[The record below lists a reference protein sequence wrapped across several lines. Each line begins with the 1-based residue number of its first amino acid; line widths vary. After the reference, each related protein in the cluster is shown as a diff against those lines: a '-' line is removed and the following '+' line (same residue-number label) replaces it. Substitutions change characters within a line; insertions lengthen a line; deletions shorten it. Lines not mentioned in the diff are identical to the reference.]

1 MVKKNDFNKDCRVSA
16 RLHPSI
22 KKKLV
27 NSGYNAR
34 QAIEYFVRDYYAA
47 NPRKRVE
54 VKRQILEN
62 DIETLKK
69 QECEVQL
76 EIQHKES
83 LLDKLVVSAAVG
95 KDDVDETEELVMDLP
110 PDVQMGI
117 NIVQNVFDKKKDLEV
132 SSRLSDS
139 ENIMN
144 FIKNHNDFI
153 GATYDEYG
161 SDLSWREFRDLLL
174 SEIVV

>member
-22 KKKLV
+22 KQKLI

-34 QAIEYFVRDYYAA
+34 QAIEYFIRDYYAA
-47 NPRKRVE
+47 NPRKRAE

-62 DIETLKK
+62 DIENLKK

-76 EIQHKES
+76 EIQHKEK
-83 LLDKLVVSAAVG
+83 LLDNLIVSAADG
-95 KDDVDETEELVMDLP
+95 RDDVDETEELVMDLP

-117 NIVQNVFDKKKDLEV
+117 NIVQNVFDQKKDLEV
-132 SSRLSDS
+132 SGRLSDS
-139 ENIMN
+139 ENILE
-144 FIKNHNDFI
+144 FIKNYNDFI

>member
-22 KKKLV
+22 KQKLI

-34 QAIEYFVRDYYAA
+34 QAIEYFVRDYYSA

-62 DIETLKK
+62 DIENLKK

-76 EIQHKES
+76 EIQHKEN
-83 LLDKLVVSAAVG
+83 LLDKLIVSAATG
-95 KDDVDETEELVMDLP
+95 MDDVDETEELVMDLP

-117 NIVQNVFDKKKDLEV
+117 NIVQNVFNQKKDFEV
-132 SSRLSDS
+132 SGELSDS
-139 ENIMN
+139 ENILE
-144 FIKNHNDFI
+144 FIRNHNDFI

>member
-22 KKKLV
+22 KQKLI

-34 QAIEYFVRDYYAA
+34 QAIEYFIRDYYAA
-47 NPRKRVE
+47 NPRKRAE

-62 DIETLKK
+62 DIENLKK

-76 EIQHKES
+76 EIQHKEK
-83 LLDKLVVSAAVG
+83 LLDNLIVSAADG
-95 KDDVDETEELVMDLP
+95 RDDVDETEELVMDLP

-117 NIVQNVFDKKKDLEV
+117 NIVQNVFDQKKDLEV
-132 SSRLSDS
+132 SGQLSDS
-139 ENIMN
+139 ENILE

-153 GATYDEYG
+153 GATYDEYCA
-161 SDLSWREFRDLLL
+161 DLSWREFRDLLL